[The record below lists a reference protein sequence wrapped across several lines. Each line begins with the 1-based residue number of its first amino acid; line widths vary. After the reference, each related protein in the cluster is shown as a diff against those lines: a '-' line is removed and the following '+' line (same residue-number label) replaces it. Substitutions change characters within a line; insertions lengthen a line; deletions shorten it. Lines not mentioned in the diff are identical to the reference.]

1 MLRTISIFSP
11 RGIPGLLF
19 PSLAENKQYC
29 QTWQTECPGRPVH
42 QWVHEG
48 YTCGVSGRVLMT
60 HPQAWCSESSRE
72 RRVSRVDLGNLR
84 ESGQGEGMVSTGFW
98 KFALRIRNSNFYYA
112 DKSNFPG
119 ISRKLRIMI
128 IIRASFSS
136 LVTCYI
142 CLFFHQASCICP
154 FLSMTTTQI
163 QAPTPSCPNLT
174 LSFHSALSYPSSS
187 SEVKSS
193 KNSPS
198 CMWNCSR
205 ILNQSIRN
213 IRFKSN

>member
-29 QTWQTECPGRPVH
+29 QNGQTECPGRPVH

-72 RRVSRVDLGNLR
+72 RRVSSVDLGNLR

-119 ISRKLRIMI
+119 ISRKLRII
-128 IIRASFSS
+128 HDNHQGLFLQSSHLLYLSVLSSS
-136 LVTCYI
+136 L
-142 CLFFHQASCICP
+142 LHLP
-154 FLSMTTTQI
+154 
-163 QAPTPSCPNLT
+163 
-174 LSFHSALSYPSSS
+174 LSFYDHYP
-187 SEVKSS
+187 
-193 KNSPS
+193 NSGPYPVMS
-198 CMWNCSR
+198 
-205 ILNQSIRN
+205 
-213 IRFKSN
+213 